1 LLKLSTTLLISIL
14 LTSLFFITP
23 ITSNAATASYYGKGF
38 HGKQTASG
46 EIFNKWAMTTASNS
60 HKMGTILEVT
70 NVDNNKKIRVRVND
84 RGGFSKYGRTLDLSR
99 GAFAKIADLDKGL
112 CKVKIRVIK

>member
-1 LLKLSTTLLISIL
+1 MLKLFTKTIITLLISIL
-14 LTSLFFITP
+14 FFTSP
-23 ITSNAATASYYGKGF
+23 ITSNAATASYYGKQF
-38 HGKQTASG
+38 HLKRTASG
-46 EIFNKWAMTTASNS
+46 EIFDMHKMTTASNS

-70 NVDNNKKIRVRVND
+70 NLANSKKVRVRVND

-112 CKVKIRVIK
+112 CKVNIKVIK